1 MKILGS
7 FSDFRHIFSF
17 RKSKRI
23 VVGELNIY
31 IFIAI
36 YNAQCSLLVQLR
48 ISNLKINLWICII
61 GYDISCSS
69 HGFLRS
75 QVSKDGSMFQRNLI
89 HNEKK
94 IEIKL
99 HVMCDSATEWTYVR
113 ADGKLHTHTTHTYI
127 YQPPLE
133 LRKYI
138 YRNPLWL
145 RVGRVGSLKKTENMA
160 SSASKYMM
168 LSLSMDARC
177 LFWYKT
183 NFAPKWKIFPRTPT
197 HVPIFVTLEYATD
210 CTYLSSYRIVSASQQ
225 TWQHDIYIHQLWTS
239 ILWLCYD
246 FWYICTQLAQI

>member
-1 MKILGS
+1 MLIARSITNQQSKN
-7 FSDFRHIFSF
+7 
-17 RKSKRI
+17 KSMDLYYWI
-23 VVGELNIY
+23 WY
-31 IFIAI
+31 F
-36 YNAQCSLLVQLR
+36 VQLPR
-48 ISNLKINLWICII
+48 IFTFSGIEGWLDVSTK
-61 GYDISCSS
+61 S
-69 HGFLRS
+69 HS
-75 QVSKDGSMFQRNLI
+75 QW
-89 HNEKK
+89 KK

-197 HVPIFVTLEYATD
+197 HVSIFVTLEYATD